1 MRKIVW
7 LANLVIV
14 SASVQGMDNSE
25 QRERK
30 FSENMVAI
38 SELSRK
44 NESIVASNE
53 TSTWWS
59 NGLRNVS
66 EFLKK
71 TVAIW
76 WSNGLGNESAKF
88 IKKIEEK
95 KKKCKGREQE
105 ISTFNAKDSKG
116 QNILMYAVKNA
127 NLEIVRLLLD
137 MNVIDLNAKDNNGNT
152 ALLIATQVGDIEKMR
167 LLLSRGADVV
177 AQNNDKETALLI
189 AVKSKDNEKIELL
202 IKYNA
207 LSKNNLNSFDE
218 IVINRYQMD
227 LSLIKKQIGAIRRKV
242 EKELQEL
249 TQTMIS
255 CGKSEKSRSK
265 FKEALNNWKEVNA
278 PITEEGLTPLM
289 YAAMNDKRS
298 ITEVLLTFKDID
310 VNAQWKGNN
319 GTALSLAA
327 VKGYGEIVDL
337 LLSHKDIQINLAN
350 KNGLTPLS
358 YAIFRKQGSIA
369 KKLIKHGAD
378 VNCQDEHGNS
388 PIMNALSFGLVDI
401 LEELI
406 NAGADLNL
414 TNKNGRTPLMF
425 LVTKISAEKIN
436 GKVVSSDCI
445 LEMLKILLRQNNI
458 NVNTQDNDGNT
469 TLIIAAG
476 EGQIKVVNELIKCKK
491 VKLNIVNNKGNNA
504 IMEAIQNDR
513 KNVVQELLKQ
523 EYFRKNIN
531 YKNKEGRSL
540 LLIAAIEGYTGLANL
555 LLKQKDDKGNLI
567 VDVNVQNKYG
577 NTPLMAALCNNYLA
591 IVNRLLD
598 QDKIDVTLEDQFR
611 QTSLT
616 LSVYKGIYSITKKI
630 LERTPTDLLKTYVN
644 VKSLNQVTAMAAAV
658 YSNNAK
664 MVDLLLKHGADV
676 NTKFEDETML
686 MFAARNGFTEIVKLL
701 LDAGADVNIRN
712 NAKETALDIVKEL
725 DFRNE
730 IIQLLQNAE
739 PEFPQLGLSVKEVN
753 KRFKKAVENKSAKDV
768 DQLLHQYN
776 NGNMVVS
783 NESINEMFVKA
794 AGSGS
799 EEIFNLLLPYV
810 KDFNFKDKNG
820 NTALMAAAKN
830 GQAFVVSTLLK
841 YSGRI
846 DINAENKENYTAL
859 MMAVEKGYR
868 SIVRE
873 LLNEGAKISNSINRE
888 AALSIISS
896 AKANMKN
903 NKSVIATY
911 EKIEKWLKEKRQ
923 QQDNKL
929 VVSIGFWPVYAGNE
943 FCKQLEE
950 LDRDF
955 PDLGKKVRKIILRL
969 SVNPNYKSDKDDNP
983 EAWNFG
989 CYSRRLNEKHR
1000 LVYRLQG
1007 GVVQCLFCKD
1017 HNTKLE
1023 RADKSVIDKMVCKYK
1038 WEQDENGEYS
1048 LVKLDREDRITLK
1061 DISSVSDGTVSKKL
1075 NNKKSRTLK
1084 KKKRK

>member
-44 NESIVASNE
+44 IESISASNE

-59 NGLRNVS
+59 NGLKNGS
-66 EFLKK
+66 AEF
-71 TVAIW
+71 
-76 WSNGLGNESAKF
+76 F
-88 IKKIEEK
+88 KKIEEK
-95 KKKCKGREQE
+95 RTKCKGREEE
-105 ISTFNAKDSKG
+105 ISIFNSKDLKG

-127 NLEIVRLLLD
+127 NLEMVRFLLD

-152 ALLIATQVGDIEKMR
+152 ALLIAAQVGDIEKMR
-167 LLLSRGADVV
+167 FLLSRGADVG
-177 AQNNDKETALLI
+177 AQNNDKETALLM
-189 AVKSKDNEKIELL
+189 AVKSGDNEKIELL

-207 LSKNNLNSFDE
+207 LSKNDLNSFDE
-218 IVINRYQMD
+218 IISNKYKMKI
-227 LSLIKKQIGAIRRKV
+227 SLVEKQIDAIGRKV
-242 EKELQEL
+242 GKELHGLVQA
-249 TQTMIS
+249 MIS
-255 CGKSEKSRSK
+255 CGKSEESKSKLR
-265 FKEALNNWKEVNA
+265 EALNIWKEVNA
-278 PITEEGLTPLM
+278 PVMGEDLTPLM
-289 YAAMNDKRS
+289 YAAMNDKRLA
-298 ITEVLLTFKDID
+298 TEVLLTFEDID
-310 VNAQWKGNN
+310 VNAQWMGDN
-319 GTALSLAA
+319 GTALALAA
-327 VKGYGEIVDL
+327 AKGYGEIVNL
-337 LLSHKDIQINLAN
+337 LLEHKGIQINVAN
-350 KNGLTPLS
+350 KDGNTPLS
-358 YAIFRKQGSIA
+358 YAVFANKGSIVGT
-369 KKLIKHGAD
+369 LIEHGAD
-378 VNCQDEHGNS
+378 VNYQDRLGNA
-388 PIMNALSFGLVDI
+388 PIMNALVYGHIDI
-401 LEELI
+401 LNELI
-406 NAGADLNL
+406 KAGADLNL
-414 TNKNGRTPLMF
+414 KNNYGRTPLMF
-425 LVTKISAEKIN
+425 LVAKTSTVDTGSKIISN
-436 GKVVSSDCI
+436 GCI
-445 LEMLKILLRQNNI
+445 LKMLEILLRQSNI
-458 NVNTQDNDGNT
+458 DVNAQDNDGYT
-469 TLIIAAG
+469 ALIIAAG
-476 EGQIKVVNELIKCKK
+476 EGEIKVVKELIKCKEI
-491 VKLNIVNNKGNNA
+491 KLDIINNKRNNA
-504 IMEAIQNDR
+504 IMEADQNDR
-513 KNVVQELLKQ
+513 KDVVQELLKQ

-540 LLIAAIEGYTGLANL
+540 LSIAAVEGHTGLVNL
-555 LLKQKDDKGNLI
+555 FLKQKDNKGNPI
-567 VDVNVQNKYG
+567 VDVNVQNEYG
-577 NTPLMAALCNNYLA
+577 NTPLMLALYNNHFE
-591 IVNRLLD
+591 IVNKLLN
-598 QDKIDVTLEDQFR
+598 QDNIDVTLDDQFR
-611 QTSLT
+611 QTALMF
-616 LSVYKGIYSITKKI
+616 SVYKGIYSITKKI
-630 LERTPTDLLKTYVN
+630 LERTPTDLLRTYMN
-644 VKSLNQVTAMAAAV
+644 IKSVNQVTAMTAAV
-658 YSNNAK
+658 FNNNAK
-664 MVDLLLKHGADV
+664 MVKLLLEHDADV

-686 MFAARNGFTEIVKLL
+686 MFAVRNGFTEIVKLL

-725 DFRNE
+725 DFRDE
-730 IIQLLQNAE
+730 IIQLLQNAK
-739 PEFPQLGLSVKEVN
+739 PKFLQLGLSVKEVN

-820 NTALMAAAKN
+820 NTTLMAAAKN
-830 GQAFVVSTLLK
+830 GQAFVVSSLLK
-841 YSGRI
+841 YPGRI

-873 LLNEGAKISNSINRE
+873 LLNEGAKISNSINKE
-888 AALSIISS
+888 AALSIVSS

-903 NKSVIATY
+903 DKSVMATY
-911 EKIEKWLKEKRQ
+911 AKIEKWLKEKRQ

-929 VVSIGFWPVYAGNE
+929 VMSIGSWPVYTGNE
-943 FCKQLEE
+943 FYKQLEE

-955 PDLGKKVRKIILRL
+955 PDLGKEVREIILRL
-969 SVNPNYKSDKDDNP
+969 SENPNYKSDKDDNP

-1000 LVYRLQG
+1000 LIYRLQG

-1038 WEQDENGEYS
+1038 WEQDEDGEYS
-1048 LVKLDREDRITLK
+1048 LVKLDQEDRTTLK
-1061 DISSVSDGTVSKKL
+1061 DISSVSDGTASKKL

-1084 KKKRK
+1084 KKKSKRK